1 MVEKGISRGAFRD
14 RHGRGIR
21 RPVLSNLYRHGETR
35 QAAFNQIVRSTCE
48 FLQGA
53 WPTELADLKWQV
65 MDAPS
70 IRHESQTVRRWATK
84 KSEMTICIF
93 RVPIE
98 RLGHARRADPLHER
112 MHIEEYVFAA
122 VAHLLDKEPWELV
135 PERYRPE

>member
-1 MVEKGISRGAFRD
+1 MAEHGISRGAFRD

-35 QAAFNQIVRSTCE
+35 IASFNQIVRSTCE
-48 FLQGA
+48 FLQSV
-53 WPTELADLKWQV
+53 WPEELANLKWLV
-65 MDAPS
+65 LDSPS
-70 IRHESQTVRRWATK
+70 IREDSQSVRRWATK
-84 KSEMTICIF
+84 KAEMTVCIF

-98 RLGHARRADPLHER
+98 RLGHARRADPMHER
-112 MHIEEYVFAA
+112 MHIEENVFLA

>member
-1 MVEKGISRGAFRD
+1 VNEKGIARGAFRD

-35 QAAFNQIVRSTCE
+35 QADFNQVVRSTCE
-48 FLQGA
+48 FLQDT
-53 WPTELADLKWQV
+53 WPTELADLKWHV
-65 MDAPS
+65 LEAPS
-70 IRHESQTVRRWATK
+70 INDDSQTVRRWATK
-84 KSEMTICIF
+84 KSEMAIFIF

-98 RLGHARRADPLHER
+98 RLGHAKRADPLHER

-135 PERYRPE
+135 PERYRTD

>member
-1 MVEKGISRGAFRD
+1 MSDLVTPPRTLCILR
-14 RHGRGIR
+14 
-21 RPVLSNLYRHGETR
+21 LSAIGDVTHVV
-35 QAAFNQIVRSTCE
+35 AIVRT
-48 FLQGA
+48 LQQA
-53 WPTELADLKWQV
+53 WPEELADLKWQV

-70 IRHESQTVRRWATK
+70 IRDESQTVRRWATK
-84 KSEMTICIF
+84 KAEMTICIF

-98 RLGHARRADPLHER
+98 RLGHARRADPMHER

>member
-1 MVEKGISRGAFRD
+1 MADKGISRGAYRD

-35 QAAFNQIVRSTCE
+35 QASFAQVVRSTCE
-48 FLQGA
+48 FLQA
-53 WPTELADLKWQV
+53 TWPEELVDLKWQV

-70 IRHESQTVRRWATK
+70 IRDDSQTVRRWATK
-84 KSEMTICIF
+84 KAEMTICIF

-98 RLGHARRADPLHER
+98 RLGHAKRADPMHER

>member
-1 MVEKGISRGAFRD
+1 VNEKGIARGAFRD

-35 QAAFNQIVRSTCE
+35 QADFNQVVRSTCE
-48 FLQGA
+48 FLQDT
-53 WPTELADLKWQV
+53 WPAELAELNWHV
-65 MDAPS
+65 LEAPS
-70 IRHESQTVRRWATK
+70 INDDSQTVRRWATK
-84 KSEMTICIF
+84 KSEMAIFIF

-98 RLGHARRADPLHER
+98 RLGHAKRAEPLHER

-135 PERYRPE
+135 PERYRRD